1 MVVTGDRD
9 SLQLVSDDV
18 TVLYPRKGVSE
29 LTRFTPEA
37 VVEKYGLTPQQYPDF
52 AALRGDPSD
61 NLPGIPGV
69 GEKTATKWIAE
80 YGSLQALVDHVD
92 TVKGKVGDA
101 LRANLSHVVLNRE
114 LTDLVRDVPL
124 AQTPDTLRMQPWD
137 RDQIHRLFDDLEFRV
152 LRDRLFDTLAS
163 ADPEVDEGFDV
174 RGGALEPGELAAWL
188 AEHSAGSRFGMA
200 VVGTHLAFDGDATAL
215 AIVAADGDGR
225 YLDTADLTSGR
236 RGGARRRGWP
246 MPAVPKALHEAKLA
260 MHDLEGR
267 GWTLRGVTSD
277 TALAAYLVRPGQRS
291 FALDDLSLRYLKRE
305 LRADNPEQ
313 QQLSLLDDSDGVDD
327 QAVQTSILRASAV
340 MDLAD
345 ALDEEL
351 ARIDSASLLGEMELP
366 VQRVLAEMETAGIA
380 VDLGQL
386 SELQSEFADQIRDAA
401 EAAYAVIGKQI
412 NLGSPKQLQVV
423 LFDELEMPKTKRTKT
438 GYTTDADALQSLFDK
453 TGHPFLQH
461 LLAHRDATRLKVTV
475 DGLLNSVASDG
486 RIHTTFNQTIAATGR
501 LSSTEPNLQNIP
513 IRTEAGRRIR
523 DAFVVG
529 KGFAELM
536 TADYSQI
543 EMRIMAHLS
552 KDEGLIEAF
561 NTGEDLHSFVASR
574 AFSVPIDEVTAE
586 LRRRVKAMS
595 YGLAYG
601 LSAYGLAA
609 QLKISTEEAKVQM
622 EQYFDR
628 FGGVRDYLRDVV
640 DQARKDGYTSTV
652 FGRRRYLPEL
662 DSSNRNVRE
671 AAERAALN
679 APIQGSAA
687 DIIKV
692 AMIEVDKAIKDAGLT
707 SRMLLQVHDELL
719 FEVAPGER
727 DQVESAGARQDGRRL
742 PAGRAAGGVGRIRP
756 QLGLRGAL
764 ERRTESSQGLQSRRA
779 GPRSVHGVGLLGQQR
794 VHPQVTEAAV
804 DAVPDEGQ
812 LHHLGGEGL
821 HGLGR
826 GFSAGPRRLRYRCLA
841 WADRAEPGRLVGCH
855 QARRHH
861 AGQLL
866 GDDALL
872 LRRLAT
878 PSVIASPKTGIIQ
891 STYTPKYA
899 PTPSSDEPFHSP
911 VHDHRAD
918 VAEQQAA
925 ALARALRCCSANHTP
940 MPNNVVNSEWAN
952 GPMISRIAAV
962 SSESLTV
969 SPSGDVED
977 VLQPGE
983 PPPDQPGVH
992 QAVGQR
998 IELVAAPAGHHE
1010 QEEQPLGRLFCHR
1023 RAEHDRDRADRLR
1036 RARIDCGLDD
1046 ELQYRRD
1053 HDRHRCAP
1061 QEGQH
1066 QQPRRFG
1073 FPPVEPEIGQHD
1085 DRHGDAGQNEP
1096 DRRPDGVEGGQHDQD
1111 QAGDGAQKDHHSKWR
1126 PDLADFL
1133 LNRRI
1138 RRNELKW
1145 LLRRTGISHQ
1155 SRVAGW
1161 ASPIGPGLSSVC
1173 TVE

>member
-1 MVVTGDRD
+1 VSPASTTKDKTDNKRAPDSVADKKPILMLLDGNSLAYRAFYALPAENFKTQGGLTTNAVYGFTAMLINLLRDEQPSHIAAAFDVSRQTFRVDKYPEYKAGRSATPDEFRGQIDITKEVLVALGITVLAEPGFEADDIIATLATQAENEGYQVLVVTGDRD
-9 SLQLVSDDV
+9 ALQLVSDDV

-37 VVEKYGLTPQQYPDF
+37 VVEKYGLTPEQYPDF

-80 YGSLQALVDHVD
+80 YGSLQALVDNVD
-92 TVKGKVGDA
+92 AVKGKVGDA
-101 LRANLSHVVLNRE
+101 LRANLSGVVLNRE
-114 LTDLVRDVPL
+114 LTDLVKDVPL

-137 RDQIHRLFDDLEFRV
+137 RDHIHRLFDDLEFRV

-163 ADPEVDEGFDV
+163 ADPEVDQGFDV
-174 RGGALEPGELAAWL
+174 KGGALESGELAGWL
-188 AEHSAGSRFGMA
+188 AAHDSGKRFGMA
-200 VVGTHLAFDGDATAL
+200 VVGTHLAFDADATAL
-215 AIVAADGDGR
+215 AIVASDGDGR
-225 YLDTADLTSGR
+225 YIDTATLHPDDEAALASWLADPR
-236 RGGARRRGWP
+236 Q
-246 MPAVPKALHEAKLA
+246 PKALHEAKLA

-267 GWTLRGVTSD
+267 GWKLAGVTSD

-313 QQLSLLDDSDGVDD
+313 QQLSLLDDSLNEPGGVDD
-327 QAVQTSILRASAV
+327 QAVQTVILRASAV

-351 ARIDSASLLGEMELP
+351 ARMECSSLLGDMELP
-366 VQRVLAEMETAGIA
+366 VQRALAEMETAGIG
-380 VDLGQL
+380 VDLKQL
-386 SELQSEFADQIRDAA
+386 GELQSEFADLIRDAA

-438 GYTTDADALQSLFDK
+438 GYTTDADALQSLYDK

-461 LLAHRDATRLKVTV
+461 LLSHRDATRLKVTV
-475 DGLLNSVASDG
+475 DGLINSVASDG

-529 KGFAELM
+529 KGYDELM

-574 AFSVPIDEVTAE
+574 AFSVPIDEVTGE

-692 AMIEVDKAIKDAGLT
+692 AMINVDKALKGSGLK

-719 FEVAPGER
+719 FEIVDGE
-727 DQVESAGARQDGRRL
+727 
-742 PAGRAAGGVGRIRP
+742 
-756 QLGLRGAL
+756 
-764 ERRTESSQGLQSRRA
+764 
-779 GPRSVHGVGLLGQQR
+779 
-794 VHPQVTEAAV
+794 
-804 DAVPDEGQ
+804 
-812 LHHLGGEGL
+812 
-821 HGLGR
+821 
-826 GFSAGPRRLRYRCLA
+826 
-841 WADRAEPGRLVGCH
+841 
-855 QARRHH
+855 
-861 AGQLL
+861 
-866 GDDALL
+866 
-872 LRRLAT
+872 
-878 PSVIASPKTGIIQ
+878 
-891 STYTPKYA
+891 
-899 PTPSSDEPFHSP
+899 
-911 VHDHRAD
+911 RAD
-918 VAEQQAA
+918 VEKLVREQMGNAYPLDVPLEVSVGFGRSWDSAA
-925 ALARALRCCSANHTP
+925 H
-940 MPNNVVNSEWAN
+940 
-952 GPMISRIAAV
+952 
-962 SSESLTV
+962 
-969 SPSGDVED
+969 
-977 VLQPGE
+977 
-983 PPPDQPGVH
+983 
-992 QAVGQR
+992 
-998 IELVAAPAGHHE
+998 
-1010 QEEQPLGRLFCHR
+1010 
-1023 RAEHDRDRADRLR
+1023 
-1036 RARIDCGLDD
+1036 
-1046 ELQYRRD
+1046 
-1053 HDRHRCAP
+1053 
-1061 QEGQH
+1061 
-1066 QQPRRFG
+1066 
-1073 FPPVEPEIGQHD
+1073 
-1085 DRHGDAGQNEP
+1085 
-1096 DRRPDGVEGGQHDQD
+1096 
-1111 QAGDGAQKDHHSKWR
+1111 
-1126 PDLADFL
+1126 
-1133 LNRRI
+1133 
-1138 RRNELKW
+1138 
-1145 LLRRTGISHQ
+1145 
-1155 SRVAGW
+1155 
-1161 ASPIGPGLSSVC
+1161 
-1173 TVE
+1173 